1 MSEWNEFTGSVPNIH
16 EIYTINMQSVWG
28 RSYVID
34 RCTDTNNI
42 NRFFSR
48 TKIPPPS
55 CMRESGRGCCICFII
70 TPFLFLYSHATNS
83 LNYILYFVIRNTFVD
98 EIFNRHLI
106 SGGFR
111 SRFISYIIILH
122 FPWQVIRLIAKV
134 SPAVDVLPTLLPK
147 RIVWKNMTTPRR
159 INTKVAS
166 TFVCPDE
173 KGHAHFSNIS
183 SFRKWKWDWQ

>member
-16 EIYTINMQSVWG
+16 EIYTINMQSVCG

-98 EIFNRHLI
+98 EIYNRHLI

-111 SRFISYIIILH
+111 SRFISYHYIT
-122 FPWQVIRLIAKV
+122 FPMTSYQADCKSLTCCGCFANASAK
-134 SPAVDVLPTLLPK
+134 
-147 RIVWKNMTTPRR
+147 KNWMEEYDDSKE
-159 INTKVAS
+159 NQ
-166 TFVCPDE
+166 
-173 KGHAHFSNIS
+173 H
-183 SFRKWKWDWQ
+183 